1 MVLPIYMLRSI
12 QIPFR
17 QKIGLGIIFG
27 LGTIIIMF
35 EILRFLEFLPAT
47 DGGDSLTMPVLWSVL
62 ETNVA
67 IVVSC
72 LPIYRTLLR
81 NEKKQMAERARAE
94 NVRDNDQP
102 PYTNTWNVMRGVPK
116 GSQSTVRTNETPD
129 FSGDMSLP
137 TVLRG
142 PGNDFV

>member
-1 MVLPIYMLRSI
+1 MILPIYMLRSI
-12 QIPFR
+12 QIPRR
-17 QKIGLGIIFG
+17 QKIGLGIIFS

-47 DGGDSLTMPVLWSVL
+47 DSGSSLTMPVLWSVL

-72 LPIYRTLLR
+72 LPVYRTLLR
-81 NEKKQMAERARAE
+81 NEKKQLAQRARAE
-94 NVRDNDQP
+94 NVSDSGQP
-102 PYTNTWNVMRGVPK
+102 PYAISWTVLGGMPK
-116 GSQSTVRTNETPD
+116 DSQSTVRTNDTPE
-129 FSGDMSLP
+129 FSRDLSLP

-142 PGNDFV
+142 SGNDFV